1 MYFKLYNKN
10 INYFIYHLTF
20 PVLDMLN
27 LTSTTFSHYKKKKKN
42 PLIFM
47 IFGKRILNHIKTLI
61 LFIMSSNM
69 KLKIKTL

>member
-27 LTSTTFSHYKKKKKN
+27 LTSTTFSHYKKKKNKKSNHFYDLWKKN
-42 PLIFM
+42 
-47 IFGKRILNHIKTLI
+47 IKSYKNFNTLH
-61 LFIMSSNM
+61 NV
-69 KLKIKTL
+69 IKHET